1 MKVLIIGGDATGA
14 QLASIL
20 VAEKHEVCLIEHR
33 REVLAHLHLELPT
46 EVIYEENAT
55 DLNALEGAGIRNVDV
70 VVACTS
76 NDAVLDAAIA
86 ERKKSVARINF
97 IDGGGSYACS
107 GTLINS
113 GQFPAPF
120 FLTANHCISTIAAAA
135 SITSLWF
142 YEAASCGSAAS
153 GVQQQVA
160 GGAQLVFTS

>member
-76 NDAVLDAAIA
+76 NDADNLALCRLAYTYYKVPRTIG
-86 ERKKSVARINF
+86 RINNPRHAWLF
-97 IDGGGSYACS
+97 DEKFNVDVALNESNILAHLISEEMSLGDMM
-107 GTLINS
+107 TLLKLRR
-113 GQFPAPF
+113 GQYS
-120 FLTANHCISTIAAAA
+120 LTEVEITPGAKAVGK
-135 SITSLWF
+135 SI
-142 YEAASCGSAAS
+142 
-153 GVQQQVA
+153 
-160 GGAQLVFTS
+160 